1 MDGWWEEED
10 HILTQ
15 IQLGQLLEQEDGLE
29 AEGEG
34 RERVCV
40 CERGEEREEHVT
52 KCAWAERQRTAFLV
66 HTTTCTTQRQPHLPQ
81 TNQNSGQ
88 TTIDTY

>member
-40 CERGEEREEHVT
+40 CERGRREGG
-52 KCAWAERQRTAFLV
+52 
-66 HTTTCTTQRQPHLPQ
+66 TCDKMLQ
-81 TNQNSGQ
+81 
-88 TTIDTY
+88 